1 MSRLFVGNLAFSVSD
16 NDLMQLFSEVGTVVS
31 ARIAKDKFSGE
42 SKGFAFVEYENK
54 EMAQA
59 AIQTLNGRDL
69 GGRAIRVDEAKP
81 PTNSGGSFRSGGGAG
96 RSGGGYSG
104 GGDRNRSGGDRSS
117 GGSRGG
123 SSRSGGG
130 FSGDRD
136 GRRSGPSWR

>member
-42 SKGFAFVEYENK
+42 SKGFAFVEFENK

-81 PTNSGGSFRSGGGAG
+81 PTSSGSSFRSGGGAG
-96 RSGGGYSG
+96 RSGGGF
-104 GGDRNRSGGDRSS
+104 GGDRNRSG

>member
-42 SKGFAFVEYENK
+42 SKGFAFVEFENK
-54 EMAQA
+54 EMSQA
-59 AIQTLNGRDL
+59 AIQSLNGRDL

-81 PTNSGGSFRSGGGAG
+81 PTNSSGSFRSGGGAG
-96 RSGGGYSG
+96 RSSG
-104 GGDRNRSGGDRSS
+104 GFGGNRSA

-123 SSRSGGG
+123 SSRNGNGGG

-136 GRRSGPSWR
+136 SRRGGPSWR